1 MLKSFKLKYFHFGS
15 LEVLHIKV
23 FLLQELKKNLDGL
36 QSVDL
41 VAFIAKIILEWKKN
55 TGLLA
60 ELTFFLSHSELIMD
74 KKTYSAPL
82 W

>member
-41 VAFIAKIILEWKKN
+41 VAFIAKIILEWKKK
-55 TGLLA
+55 TQV
-60 ELTFFLSHSELIMD
+60 FLQSLPSSCHTQS
-74 KKTYSAPL
+74 
-82 W
+82 

>member
-1 MLKSFKLKYFHFGS
+1 MLKSFKLKYFHFRS

-41 VAFIAKIILEWKKN
+41 VAFIAKIVLEWKKKHRSSCRAY
-55 TGLLA
+55 LL
-60 ELTFFLSHSELIMD
+60 LVTLRVNNG
-74 KKTYSAPL
+74 
-82 W
+82 

>member
-41 VAFIAKIILEWKKN
+41 VAFIAKIILE
-55 TGLLA
+55 
-60 ELTFFLSHSELIMD
+60 
-74 KKTYSAPL
+74 
-82 W
+82 